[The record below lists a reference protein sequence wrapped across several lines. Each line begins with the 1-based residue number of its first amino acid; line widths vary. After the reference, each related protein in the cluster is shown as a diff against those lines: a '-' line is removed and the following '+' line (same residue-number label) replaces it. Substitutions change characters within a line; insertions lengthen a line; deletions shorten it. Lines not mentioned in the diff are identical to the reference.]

1 MDNLQVVI
9 IILLA
14 YIIYKLHKMDEEFCV
29 NKQYGPVV
37 SEPASGLNTQHM
49 PQEPMLTETSIYDL

>member
-1 MDNLQVVI
+1 
-9 IILLA
+9 
-14 YIIYKLHKMDEEFCV
+14 MDEEFCV

-37 SEPASGLNTQHM
+37 SEPASGLNTQQFETM